1 MSETF
6 RYVVIC
12 MEEPEEAPQIGMF
25 CGRKITSRE
34 IKGRHIPYP
43 FEIGPPKKEFYC
55 SHCDIVGPALLDI
68 TSAALDGDRPKL
80 KIMNRVV
87 ERKIHRTGIDHKIA
101 AYQAE
106 RDLVNLHISRL
117 ESVLPVIEDIAKQ
130 ERGE

>member
-34 IKGRHIPYP
+34 IKGRYIPYP

-80 KIMNRVV
+80 NIESRIR
-87 ERKIHRTGIDHKIA
+87 ECLIQRSGLDHKIA

-106 RDLVNLHISRL
+106 RELVNRQLVRL